1 MLGERGALSVRGIA
15 QVFKII
21 DKNNNRLI
29 DGEELDVGLR

>member
-1 MLGERGALSVRGIA
+1 MLAERGALMVRGVA

-29 DGEELDVGLR
+29 DV